1 MSSLNVERIK
11 GVLSGRMMMRGS
23 FGGGTISPVT
33 VDATYGVMVDQI
45 PVYIGPPDACA
56 DLQKRIGD
64 ARTSRCV
71 AVYGRA
77 VPYHQPAP
85 PGPSGAP

>member
-1 MSSLNVERIK
+1 VSSLNVERIK
-11 GVLSGRMMMRGS
+11 GVLSGRLMMRGS
-23 FGGGTISPVT
+23 FGGGTISPGT

-45 PVYIGPPDACA
+45 PVYIGPPDDCA

-71 AVYGRA
+71 AVFGR
-77 VPYHQPAP
+77 VLPYHQPAP
-85 PGPSGAP
+85 SSPRDAR